1 MKKRIGFALGLL
13 VSFVLLSL
21 PVFAEEVAIPGT
33 GDGVDIL
40 TSIAN
45 AFTQETKIEVR
56 VPKSIGSGGAIKA
69 VGTGKAILGR
79 VARGIKDDEKNYG
92 LEYKA
97 IFAVPTVIFV
107 NNSVT
112 ITNLTE
118 QQVLDIFSGKITN
131 WKDVGGSDVPI
142 VVIRREDTDSSLDNL
157 KQTFPGFKDI
167 VFAETSTLAEKT
179 FIMVAQIVNRPDS
192 IGFGPLDVAIANN
205 IKPLSIDG
213 RKPTDADY
221 PYYGTIGLIYKP
233 VNLDTVSKQFLDF
246 ASSEAVHD
254 VIIKAGGRPIK

>member
-1 MKKRIGFALGLL
+1 MKKRIGVVLGFL
-13 VSFVLLSL
+13 VMFFFLSV

-33 GDGVDIL
+33 GDGVDVLSAIG
-40 TSIAN
+40 N
-45 AFTQETKIEVR
+45 AFTQETKVEVR
-56 VPKSIGSGGAIKA
+56 VPKSIGSGGAVKV
-69 VGTGKAILGR
+69 VGTDRVVLGR
-79 VARGIKDDEKNYG
+79 VARGIKDDEKEYG

-97 IFAVPTVIFV
+97 VFTVPTVIFV

-112 ITNLTE
+112 LDNLTE

-131 WKDVGGSDVPI
+131 WKDVGGRDVPI
-142 VVIRREDTDSSLDNL
+142 VVVRREDKDSSLDNL
-157 KQTFPGFKDI
+157 KKTFPGFKDM
-167 VFAETSTLAEKT
+167 VFTETATLAEKT

-205 IKPLSIDG
+205 LKPLSING

-221 PYYGTIGLIYKP
+221 PYFGTIGLVYKTA
-233 VNLDTVSKQFLDF
+233 NLDAINKKFIDF
-246 ASSEAVHD
+246 AASEAVND